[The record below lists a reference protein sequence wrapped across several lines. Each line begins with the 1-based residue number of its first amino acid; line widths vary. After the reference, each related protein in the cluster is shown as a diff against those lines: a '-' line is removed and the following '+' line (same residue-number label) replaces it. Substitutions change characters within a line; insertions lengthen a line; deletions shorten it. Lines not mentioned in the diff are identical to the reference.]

1 MLKHEIKEIFLAGK
15 RSNEIGYTFEQ
26 WYSDN
31 RIDEDKIVH
40 VYNACFREIL
50 GISSSEGLNRR
61 LAPLTHL
68 KHIIRYSLTKNI
80 NSLTYEKLG
89 EIEQQAGKNSKTD
102 HSTISHSIKTFE
114 EQDFRDNWI
123 RRVNK
128 IITELYY
135 DE

>member
-26 WYSDN
+26 WYLDN
-31 RIDEDKIVH
+31 TVDEDRIVH
-40 VYNACFREIL
+40 VYKSCFREIL
-50 GISSSEGLNRR
+50 GIDSSEGLNRR
-61 LAPLTHL
+61 LAPLVHL
-68 KHIIRYSLTKNI
+68 KHIIRYSLIKNI
-80 NSLTYEKLG
+80 NALTYETLG
-89 EIEQQAGKNSKTD
+89 KIEKQAGKNSETD

-114 EQDFRDNWI
+114 EQEFRNNWI